1 MHQAVLTLGS
11 APDCRT
17 FIYTLKVLHTHHHR
31 FKFFPK
37 CIALTRA
44 GYSSINSCFCCLL
57 YTHTIADAGKHE
69 LIIVSYCFLVTGS
82 KFLDR

>member
-44 GYSSINSCFCCLL
+44 GYSSINSCFCCSLHLL
-57 YTHTIADAGKHE
+57 SQPNIMVVDSLFFYNG
-69 LIIVSYCFLVTGS
+69 
-82 KFLDR
+82 LDRDVNYML